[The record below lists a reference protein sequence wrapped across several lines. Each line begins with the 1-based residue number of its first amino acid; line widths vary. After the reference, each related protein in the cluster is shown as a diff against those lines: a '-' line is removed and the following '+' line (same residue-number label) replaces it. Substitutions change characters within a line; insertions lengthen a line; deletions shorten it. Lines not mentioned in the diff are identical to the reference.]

1 MEVETPK
8 MVWLIKIEQSEM
20 NTFSSS
26 VQPFSTEQVGLAHF
40 KEYVRVERQSIE
52 ATPNERYRI
61 IESEH
66 CFEAWIVGASGI
78 TYRRISIEPSPVI
91 GDN

>member
-1 MEVETPK
+1 METETPK

-20 NTFSSS
+20 NKFSSS
-26 VQPFSTEQVGLAHF
+26 VQSFATEGIAMAHF

-52 ATPNERYRI
+52 ATPNERYRV
-61 IESEH
+61 IESER
-66 CFEAWIVGASGI
+66 CFEAWIVGTSGI
-78 TYRRISIEPSPVI
+78 TYRRITIEPSPVI